1 MQFIRSLIFNIFL
14 YVGLITIFILAIPTL
29 ILPSKFTIFFGR
41 LSAKYIVLILRII
54 LNTKVIFH
62 VVENL
67 KKVENYFVASAHQSM
82 FETFA
87 LQIPLDG
94 PIFILK
100 KELLNIPLFGWYLRK
115 IGSIAI
121 VRETTTKE
129 NLNFFDKVKEIIEK
143 NKRPLLIFPQG
154 TRVKINENP
163 PFKKGVGRIYKALN
177 LPCIPVA
184 LNTGKVWPKNSFM
197 KYPGDIH
204 ISFLEPIMSGKNN
217 EEFTKEIENQIYN
230 DCLLYTSPSP
240 RDH

>member
-14 YVGLITIFILAIPTL
+14 YFGLVAIFIFAIPTL
-29 ILPSKFTIFFGR
+29 FLPSKYTIFFGR
-41 LSAKYIVLILRII
+41 LSAKYIVLILRLI

-62 VVENL
+62 GVENL
-67 KKVENYFVASAHQSM
+67 KKEENFFVASAHQSM

-115 IGSIAI
+115 IGAIAI
-121 VRETTTKE
+121 IREKTTKE
-129 NLNFFDKVKEIIEK
+129 NLNFFDKVKERIEK

-154 TRVKINENP
+154 TRVKLDEQP
-163 PFKKGVGRIYKALN
+163 PFKKGVGRIYNALN

-204 ISFLEPIMSGKNN
+204 ISFLEPVASGK
-217 EEFTKEIENQIYN
+217 ESTEFTRDIENKIYSEIKKF
-230 DCLLYTSPSP
+230 L
-240 RDH
+240 

>member
-1 MQFIRSLIFNIFL
+1 MQFLKSLIFNIFL
-14 YVGLITIFILAIPTL
+14 YLGLIAIFILAIPTL
-29 ILPSKFTIFFGR
+29 FLPDKFTLFFGR
-41 LSAKYIVLILRII
+41 LSAKYIIFILKII

-62 VVENL
+62 GVENL
-67 KKVENYFVASAHQSM
+67 KKVDNFFVASAHQSM

-121 VRETTTKE
+121 VRDTTTRE
-129 NLNFFDKVKEIIEK
+129 NLNFFDKVRERIEK
-143 NKRPLLIFPQG
+143 SKRPLLIFPQG
-154 TRVKINENP
+154 TRVKLDEQP

-184 LNTGKVWPKNSFM
+184 LNTGKVWPKNSFL

-204 ISFLEPIMSGKNN
+204 ISFLEPIMSGTNN
-217 EEFTKEIENQIYN
+217 EEFVKDIENKIY
-230 DCLLYTSPSP
+230 TEIKKF
-240 RDH
+240 

>member
-1 MQFIRSLIFNIFL
+1 MQLIRSLIFNIFL

-29 ILPSKFTIFFGR
+29 FLPSKFTIFFGR

-62 VVENL
+62 GIENL
-67 KKVENYFVASAHQSM
+67 KKVDNYFVASAHQSM

-87 LQIPLDG
+87 LQIPLNG

-129 NLNFFDKVKEIIEK
+129 NLNFFDKVKE
-143 NKRPLLIFPQG
+143 L
-154 TRVKINENP
+154 
-163 PFKKGVGRIYKALN
+163 KK
-177 LPCIPVA
+177 
-184 LNTGKVWPKNSFM
+184 
-197 KYPGDIH
+197 
-204 ISFLEPIMSGKNN
+204 
-217 EEFTKEIENQIYN
+217 
-230 DCLLYTSPSP
+230 
-240 RDH
+240 

>member
-1 MQFIRSLIFNIFL
+1 MLFIRSLIFNIFL
-14 YVGLITIFILAIPTL
+14 YAGLILIFILAIPTL

-41 LSAKYIVLILRII
+41 ISAKYLVFILKII

-62 VVENL
+62 GVENL
-67 KKVENYFVASAHQSM
+67 KKVDNFFVASAHQSM

-121 VRETTTKE
+121 VRDTTTRE
-129 NLNFFDKVKEIIEK
+129 NLNFFDKVRERIEIS
-143 NKRPLLIFPQG
+143 KRPLLIFPQG
-154 TRVKINENP
+154 TRVKLDEQP

-177 LPCIPVA
+177 LPCVPVA
-184 LNTGKVWPKNSFM
+184 LNTGKVWPKNSFL

-217 EEFTKEIENQIYN
+217 EEFVKDIENKIYTEIKKF
-230 DCLLYTSPSP
+230 Y
-240 RDH
+240 

>member
-1 MQFIRSLIFNIFL
+1 MQFLKSLVFNIFL
-14 YVGLITIFILAIPTL
+14 FSGLILIFILAIPTL
-29 ILPSKFTIFFGR
+29 LLPAKYTLFFGR
-41 LSAKYIVLILRII
+41 VSARYIVIILKII
-54 LNTKVIFH
+54 LNTNVVFH
-62 VVENL
+62 GLENL
-67 KKVENYFVASAHQSM
+67 KKVNNFFVASAHQSM

-129 NLNFFDKVKEIIEK
+129 NLNFFDKVKEKVEK
-143 NKRPLLIFPQG
+143 SKRPLLIFPQG
-154 TRVKINENP
+154 TRVKLEDQP

-184 LNTGKVWPKNSFM
+184 HNTGKVWPKNSFM
-197 KYPGDIH
+197 KYPGNIH
-204 ISFLEPIMSGKNN
+204 ISFLEPILSGKDN
-217 EEFTKEIENQIYN
+217 EEFVKDIENKIY
-230 DCLLYTSPSP
+230 TEIKKFS
-240 RDH
+240 

>member
-1 MQFIRSLIFNIFL
+1 MQLIRSLIFNIFL

-29 ILPSKFTIFFGR
+29 VLPSKFTIFFGR

-62 VVENL
+62 GTENL
-67 KKVENYFVASAHQSM
+67 KKVDSYFVASAHQSM

-129 NLNFFDKVKEIIEK
+129 NLNFFDKVKEEVEK
-143 NKRPLLIFPQG
+143 SKRPLLIFPQG
-154 TRVKINENP
+154 TRVKLEDQP
-163 PFKKGVGRIYKALN
+163 PFKKGVGRIYKTLN
-177 LPCIPVA
+177 LPCVPVA
-184 LNTGKVWPKNSFM
+184 HNTGKVWPKNSFM

-217 EEFTKEIENQIYN
+217 DEFTKDIENQIYN
-230 DCLLYTSPSP
+230 EIRKFS
-240 RDH
+240 

>member
-1 MQFIRSLIFNIFL
+1 MIFIRSLIFNIFL
-14 YVGLITIFILAIPTL
+14 YSGLILIFILAIPTL
-29 ILPSKFTIFFGR
+29 ILPSKFIIFFGR
-41 LSAKYIVLILRII
+41 FSAKYIVFILKII

-62 VVENL
+62 GIENL
-67 KKVENYFVASAHQSM
+67 KKVDNFFVASAHQSM

-100 KELLNIPLFGWYLRK
+100 KELLDIPLFGWYLRK

-129 NLNFFDKVKEIIEK
+129 NLNFFDKVREKIEK
-143 NKRPLLIFPQG
+143 GKRPLIIFPQG
-154 TRVKINENP
+154 TRVKLDEQP

-177 LPCIPVA
+177 LPCVPVA
-184 LNTGKVWPKNSFM
+184 LNTGKVWPKNSFL

-217 EEFTKEIENQIYN
+217 EEFVKDIENKIYTEIKK
-230 DCLLYTSPSP
+230 YY
-240 RDH
+240 